1 MRVRPLSDIRQ
12 GGAARSFWIIS
23 GLTVLLF
30 ALLAWLFPYT
40 GDDWAWG
47 SSIGTKRLSI
57 FFDNYNGR
65 YLGNLLILLV
75 SRSVALRVVLMAAAY
90 YISCWL
96 CHAYSSHRKNV
107 GLVLAVVLFF
117 MMPRAM
123 FTQAVVWSSGFAN
136 YVPSAILS
144 VAYILI
150 IRNITGQE
158 TPQYGKYLWI
168 ATAVMGF
175 VGAPFMENI
184 ALFNICLGLAV
195 IGYTALKFKKL
206 CAAHVGFF
214 LGAVAGA
221 VWMFTNRAYVTIS
234 NGGDDYRTAPTG
246 LGGMLGT
253 MQRNIQTVASNVLIS
268 NCAICLVVSVLLLVL
283 TMRFVKT
290 NQKGRWLAAGAMMI
304 NGGCAILALLCNI
317 PEMLT
322 LIQTFVGALYP
333 ELRIAILLGYG
344 LSLVVVVLICV
355 PKGGRFRMLLPVYCI
370 PVSVA
375 PLLVVTPIGPRCF
388 YISYLLTMVFAV
400 ELFSFLIRDVRTVSY
415 KRLFGGLGATAVL
428 LGCLYVSVFV
438 PVHRYDK
445 KRNEFAKRQS
455 DNGDSQIVVCTLPN
469 DSFLWVSSP
478 ENEPWG
484 TRYKLFYGI
493 REDAQLKVVDQAAF
507 DAYYESYGKER

>member
-1 MRVRPLSDIRQ
+1 MSVRPLSDIRRD
-12 GGAARSFWIIS
+12 GAGRSFWIIS
-23 GLTVLLF
+23 MLAVLLF

-75 SRSVALRVVLMAAAY
+75 SRSVVVRVILMAAAY

-96 CHAYSSHRKNV
+96 CHAYSSHRKNA
-107 GLVLAVVLFF
+107 GLVLAVILFF
-117 MMPRAM
+117 MMPRSM

-144 VAYILI
+144 VAYILMV
-150 IRNITGQE
+150 RNITGQE
-158 TPQYGKYLWI
+158 APRYGKYLWI
-168 ATAVMGF
+168 ATAVIGF
-175 VGAPFMENI
+175 VGAPFMENV

-206 CAAHVGFF
+206 YAAHVGF
-214 LGAVAGA
+214 LIGAVTGA

-234 NGGDDYRTAPTG
+234 NGGDDYRTAPSG
-246 LGGMLGT
+246 LSGMLGT
-253 MQRNIQTVASNVLIS
+253 MKSNIQTVANNVLIT
-268 NCAICLVVSVLLLVL
+268 NCAICLLASVLLLVL
-283 TMRFVKT
+283 TVRFAKS
-290 NQKGRWLAAGAMMI
+290 NQKGRWLAVGAMVI
-304 NGGCAILALLCNI
+304 NGGCVLLALLCNI
-317 PEMLT
+317 PAALKV
-322 LIQTFVGALYP
+322 IQAITGEFYS

-344 LSLVVVVLICV
+344 LSLVAVVLICM
-355 PKGGRFRMLLPVYCI
+355 PKGSRFRMLLPVYCI

-388 YISYLLTMVFAV
+388 YISYLLTTVFV
-400 ELFSFLIRDVRTVSY
+400 VDLFSFLIRDIRTVPY
-415 KRLFGGLGATAVL
+415 KRLLGGLGAVAVL
-428 LGCLYVSVFV
+428 LGCLYVSVFL
-438 PVHRYDK
+438 PVHHYDN

-455 DNGDSQIVVCTLPN
+455 DNGDSQIVVCRLPN
-469 DSFLWVSSP
+469 EDFLWVSSP
-478 ENEPWG
+478 EYEPWS

-493 REDAQLKVVDQAAF
+493 REDAQLKVVDRAAF
-507 DAYYESYGKER
+507 DAYYESYGKDR